1 MNTLINTI
9 CCLIIFPKTRR
20 KIRERLKKR
29 FLYTQEK
36 NIFSLI
42 KKLKKNRPIILW
54 IDHSLGGGTETY
66 TKNQFETLTKNNNV
80 IRMQYWPWF
89 KKYSLTIGTNT
100 KTSVYTDKLS
110 DLEKICKTLSIS
122 KIVVNNLVGYENSL
136 NILDFVSKIKR
147 NSHVS
152 FRGHDF
158 QSLCPCFTLLDC
170 DGNFCNFKHKKGCEY
185 CWKHKFLG
193 TNEYENNILRSG
205 ATTVKIW
212 REKWGK
218 FFTETVDEVIIFSEK
233 IKDMFVQIYPQLS
246 DKIVIIP
253 HHVKKLPRVTVKSH
267 DCINIATIGN
277 ISNAKGRD
285 IIYQISKLL
294 PSDNS
299 VKLFVIG
306 NIENPNE
313 ITNITITGKYKTSE
327 LPKLI
332 KNHQIDIVFIAS
344 ILPET
349 FSYTTSEV
357 MSMGIPVVCY
367 NMGAPSER
375 IGKYDKGLVLE
386 KISPAENLTEI
397 IEFVKKVK
405 NEKNNH

>member
-9 CCLIIFPKTRR
+9 CCLIVFPKTRR
-20 KIRERLKKR
+20 KIRECLKKR

-42 KKLKKNRPIILW
+42 KKLKKNLPIILW

-66 TKNQFETLTKNNNV
+66 TKNQFNELKKTNNI
-80 IRMQYWPWF
+80 IRMQYWPWI
-89 KKYSLTIGTNT
+89 KKYSLTVGTNSNIT
-100 KTSVYTDKLS
+100 VYINNLS
-110 DLEKICKTLSIS
+110 EIEYFCKNLNIS
-122 KIVVNNLVGYENSL
+122 KIVVNNLVAYANSL
-136 NILDFVSKIKR
+136 EILDFVKHIKR
-147 NSHVS
+147 NAHVS

-205 ATTVKIW
+205 ATTVKTW

-218 FFTETVDEVIIFSEK
+218 FFTETVDEVIIFSET
-233 IKDMFVQIYPQLS
+233 IKEMFIQIYPQLT
-246 DKIVIIP
+246 DKIIVIP
-253 HHVKKLPRVTVKSH
+253 HKTKKYPIVNIPKHT
-267 DCINIATIGN
+267 DINIAILGN
-277 ISNAKGRD
+277 ILPAKGRD
-285 IIYQISKLL
+285 IIIEISKHL
-294 PSDNS
+294 PKGINII
-299 VKLFVIG
+299 VIG
-306 NIENPNE
+306 TMADAPSNIK
-313 ITNITITGKYKTSE
+313 ITGKYHPSN

-332 KNHQIDIVFIAS
+332 KKHKIDIVFISS
-344 ILPET
+344 IWPET

-357 MSMGIPVVCY
+357 ISMGIPVVCY

-375 IGKYDKGLVLE
+375 IGKYNKGLVLD

-397 IEFVKKVK
+397 IEFVKNIKGK
-405 NEKNNH
+405 K

>member
-80 IRMQYWPWF
+80 VRMQYWPWF

-136 NILDFVSKIKR
+136 DILDFVSKIKR

-285 IIYQISKLL
+285 IICQMSKHL
-294 PSDNS
+294 PTDNS

-306 NIENPNE
+306 NIENPNDIE
-313 ITNITITGKYKTSE
+313 NITITGKYKPSQ
-327 LPKLI
+327 LPKII
-332 KNHQIDIVFIAS
+332 KKHNIDIIFIAS
-344 ILPET
+344 IWPET
-349 FSYTTSEV
+349 FSYTTSEAI
-357 MSMGIPVVCY
+357 SMDIPVVCY
-367 NMGAPSER
+367 DMGAPSER

-397 IEFVKKVK
+397 TEFVKKI
-405 NEKNNH
+405 KNN

>member
-20 KIRERLKKR
+20 KIREGLKKR

-80 IRMQYWPWF
+80 VRMQYWPWF

-122 KIVVNNLVGYENSL
+122 KIIVNNLVGYENSL
-136 NILDFVSKIKR
+136 DILDFVSKIKR

-152 FRGHDF
+152 FRGQDF

-205 ATTVKIW
+205 ATTVKTW

-218 FFTETVDEVIIFSEK
+218 FFTETVDEVIIFSET
-233 IKDMFVQIYPQLS
+233 IKEMFIQIYPQLS

-285 IIYQISKLL
+285 IIYQISKNL

-299 VKLFVIG
+299 IKLFVIG
-306 NIENPNE
+306 NIENPNDIE
-313 ITNITITGKYKTSE
+313 NITITGKYKPSQ
-327 LPKLI
+327 LPKII
-332 KNHQIDIVFIAS
+332 KKHKIDIIFIAS

-375 IGKYDKGLVLE
+375 IGKYDKGLILE